1 MKILGMVLLFAA
13 CSFAGIISAA
23 QKADTIKYIEALIS
37 LVSFIKFKISSCR
50 TELNEIYGEFENEYM
65 KKCGSL
71 QILRDKGFK
80 EALIYSDKR
89 TKLPENE
96 ARTLREFAEKLG
108 SSDVQDQLETLDATM
123 MLLSDCRDELKEKY
137 PSQKKLY
144 VSLGMLAGA
153 LAVIILF

>member
-1 MKILGMVLLFAA
+1 MVLLFTA
-13 CSFAGIISAA
+13 CSLAGIFSAA
-23 QKADTIKYIEALIS
+23 QKSDTIKYTEALIS

-50 TELNEIYGEFENEYM
+50 TELSEIYCEFENDYM

-89 TKLPENE
+89 TKLPENK

-108 SSDVQDQLETLDATM
+108 SSDVQDQLDNLDAA
-123 MLLSDCRDELKEKY
+123 LKFLGDCRDELKEKY
-137 PSQKKLY
+137 PSQKKMY
-144 VSLGMLAGA
+144 ISLGMLAGA